1 MVKSNFILNFDF
13 WNYIGVPSTRHQWK
27 SKSLPPGKMKE
38 RREAAKS
45 GDSIKIKIKEIK
57 KLDDEEVSST
67 SVTNSETSQ
76 TIVKTSPTSSNN
88 KLNKTKFTKSSTV
101 ESLDMEEDVSVR
113 SEGWCSTILDYILE
127 RTEYAF
133 PENHGW
139 RIKFRRIF
147 LHLGQLNKFSPN
159 NILYIKLLFYL
170 FSWVSEAKN
179 RLKRSQMYSTDLN
192 QCCGMRICNM
202 HLKDWYPDSVLEK
215 FEDPDTLYLHRTPYT

>member
-1 MVKSNFILNFDF
+1 MLNIDF
-13 WNYIGVPSTRHQWK
+13 LNYSGVPSTRHQWK
-27 SKSLPPGKMKE
+27 SKSLPPGKIKE

-57 KLDDEEVSST
+57 KPDNEELSST

-101 ESLDMEEDVSVR
+101 ESLDIEEDVSVTSSR
-113 SEGWCSTILDYILE
+113 SGGWCSTILDYILE

-147 LHLGQLNKFSPN
+147 LHLGQ
-159 NILYIKLLFYL
+159 
-170 FSWVSEAKN
+170 
-179 RLKRSQMYSTDLN
+179 
-192 QCCGMRICNM
+192 
-202 HLKDWYPDSVLEK
+202 
-215 FEDPDTLYLHRTPYT
+215 